1 MAKIIK
7 KDAENVTVGLDNGTF
22 EVYPLSCC
30 QGFTPEAGMIVDVFK
45 NGDAVVISKAAAPA
59 AAPADNTQV
68 VPHQVNK
75 IAYVLL
81 CFFFGGIGIH
91 KFYAGHWIL
100 GLLYLIFCWTFIP
113 ALIAFIEFII
123 GIIKPADNNGN
134 YIA

>member
-22 EVYPLSCC
+22 EVYPLSYC

-59 AAPADNTQV
+59 DNNQV

-100 GLLYLIFCWTFIP
+100 GLLYLIFLLDLYSCIHC
-113 ALIAFIEFII
+113 I
-123 GIIKPADNNGN
+123 
-134 YIA
+134 Y

>member
-22 EVYPLSCC
+22 EVYPLSSC
-30 QGFTPEAGMIVDVFK
+30 
-45 NGDAVVISKAAAPA
+45 NG
-59 AAPADNTQV
+59 QV

-100 GLLYLIFCWTFIP
+100 GLLYLIFLLDLYSCIHC
-113 ALIAFIEFII
+113 I
-123 GIIKPADNNGN
+123 
-134 YIA
+134 Y